1 VTERSEGT
9 GKHSTVQ
16 VFCYPEDAVLTGPG
30 PLCELAAGL
39 GAGAVAVAVRYH
51 PARRWFARH
60 GVVRHSAPGITYF
73 RPEEDRY
80 GRLRPSAVAGEPEI
94 AALAD
99 LREEARRHGLA
110 FHAWTVVLHDDPVV
124 AAHPDLAARTLDGTP
139 TIHALCPSH
148 PDVVEYAAALVA
160 DVCARFGPDVV
171 ELESA
176 LYAAWDPSYVISLE
190 LAPLTGAARAFAGQC
205 FCAACVRLVEE
216 LGHDPDALRRGALA
230 GEGAAT
236 LRAVRAHGV
245 RRVVEA
251 AVAAAH
257 EHDVT
262 VRPLVF
268 DDAAMAALQGASPE
282 AFAPA
287 DRVGVGC
294 GALTGE
300 AMVERFASLA
310 GLAGDRRLL
319 ASLNWSPSR
328 TAERFAADVTAVM
341 EAGAT
346 DIALY
351 NLSLVPE
358 TALPAL
364 AAAARAA
371 APHA

>member
-1 VTERSEGT
+1 V
-9 GKHSTVQ
+9 TVQ

-39 GAGAVAVAVRYH
+39 GADAIAVAVRYH

-73 RPEEDRY
+73 RPAEVPY
-80 GRLRPSAVAGEPEI
+80 GRLRPLTIAPDAEI
-94 AALAD
+94 AALLA
-99 LREEARRHGLA
+99 LREEATRHGLA
-110 FHAWTVVLHDDPVV
+110 FHAWTVMLHDDPVV

-160 DVCARFGPDVV
+160 DVCEQLGPDVI

-176 LYAAWDPSYVISLE
+176 LYAGWDPSYVISLE
-190 LAPLTGAARAFAGQC
+190 LAPLTGTARALAGQC
-205 FCAACVRLVEE
+205 FCDACVRLIER
-216 LGHDPDALRRGALA
+216 LGHDPEALRRDALA

-245 RRVVEA
+245 RGVMA
-251 AVAAAH
+251 ATTTAAH
-257 EHDVT
+257 EHDAA
-262 VRPLVF
+262 VRPLIF

-282 AFAPA
+282 AFEPA

-294 GALTGE
+294 GTLTGDALT
-300 AMVERFASLA
+300 ERFTDLA
-310 GLAGDRRLL
+310 ALAGDHPLL
-319 ASLNWSPSR
+319 ASLNWSPAR
-328 TAERFAADVTAVM
+328 TADRFAADVRAVI

-346 DIALY
+346 DVALY

-358 TALPAL
+358 TALKDL
-364 AAAARAA
+364 AAAAHAA
-371 APHA
+371 TRPA

>member
-1 VTERSEGT
+1 VS
-9 GKHSTVQ
+9 VQ
-16 VFCYPEDAVLTGPG
+16 VFCYPEDAVLTGAG

-39 GAGAVAVAVRYH
+39 GADAVAVAVRYH

-80 GRLRPSAVAGEPEI
+80 GRLRPLAVAGDPELT
-94 AALAD
+94 ALAE

-110 FHAWTVVLHDDPVV
+110 FHAWTVMLHDDPVV
-124 AAHPDLAARTLDGTP
+124 AAHPDLAARTLDGAP
-139 TIHALCPSH
+139 SIHALCPSH

-160 DVCARFGPDVV
+160 DVSARFGPDVV

-176 LYAAWDPSYVISLE
+176 MYSAWDPSYVISLE
-190 LAPLTGAARAFAGQC
+190 LAPLTGTARAFAGQC
-205 FCAACVRLVEE
+205 FCGACVRLIEE
-216 LGHDPDALRRGALA
+216 LGHDPDALRRAAPA
-230 GEGAAT
+230 GEDAAT
-236 LRAVRAHGV
+236 LQAVRAHGV
-245 RRVVEA
+245 RRVMEACAAAAREHEA
-251 AVAAAH
+251 A
-257 EHDVT
+257 

-268 DDAAMAALQGASPE
+268 GDAAMAALQGASPE
-282 AFAPA
+282 SFAPA
-287 DRVGVGC
+287 DRAGVGC

-300 AMVERFASLA
+300 AMVERFTSLA
-310 GLAGDRRLL
+310 ALAGDRRLL
-319 ASLNWSPSR
+319 ASLNWSPAR
-328 TAERFAADVTAVM
+328 TGEHFAADVRAVM
-341 EAGAT
+341 AAGAA

-358 TALPAL
+358 TALPDL